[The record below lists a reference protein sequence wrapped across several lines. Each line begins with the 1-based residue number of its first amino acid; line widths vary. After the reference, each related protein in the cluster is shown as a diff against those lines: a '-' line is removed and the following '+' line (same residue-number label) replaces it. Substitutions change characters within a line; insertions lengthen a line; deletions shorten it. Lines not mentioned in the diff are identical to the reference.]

1 MSNLTKQQIAI
12 INLMGFSGFHLPKIF
27 TLCNDWSKEDFDL
40 IKSLMNNDFDF
51 MSAATRENYV

>member
-1 MSNLTKQQIAI
+1 MFNSFKERIAI

-51 MSAATRENYV
+51 MRDATRENYV